1 MIFFTRIFRKGLI
14 FLNKLK
20 SFFKSEYH
28 ALRDGITV
36 AEYIFWWLLRFGM
49 IGCLIYRYKED
60 PGSMTV
66 LMLILNTVATFA
78 VTLMRFLLF
87 PKAFFGKLPYRCQTW
102 LNLLIVF
109 ASFLSHGFGFN
120 HSVTSW
126 DKILHFMA
134 GFFLLLIGNE
144 IAEPLIRKNDRVSNS
159 FRILTAT
166 GFSFFAIVAW
176 EIYEFIVDYNWPGSI
191 NMAYNLDPDRDPFI
205 LMLFGGRSANFE
217 SGFAAVFDTVID
229 MLCAVVGAI
238 PAIIFMIFYLR
249 AREKKS
255 GTYVAPDKTKAVY
268 GSVKAF
274 ISSEIKALK
283 EGVTLPEYIFWWIL
297 RIGQTVMLIY
307 RLRLHGPGSV
317 TVLIMT
323 LNLIA
328 TFAVPL
334 VRLIMFPKRIFTKVP
349 FRCQSW
355 INFIIVF
362 ASFLSHGFNWSYH
375 VTSWDKVLHVMM
387 GSIAILIGNELI
399 TPFLRKGDK
408 ASPLLRTLNATGF
421 SFFAIVIWEVY
432 EFIIDY
438 FWPESGN
445 MAYRMPENNPVTQDP
460 FFVKLYG
467 GPSENFSKTVFEDLG
482 IFDRGIDSFGIDSL
496 FDTLTDMICAVAGI
510 IPVMIGLYLFLR
522 YKEKKALAIAA
533 ETEKET
539 VSV

>member
-1 MIFFTRIFRKGLI
+1 MKGVI
-14 FLNKLK
+14 FLNKIK
-20 SFFKSEYH
+20 IF
-28 ALRDGITV
+28 ITGEISSMKKELNIF
-36 AEYIFWWLLRFGM
+36 EYIFWWLLRIAM
-49 IGCLIYRYKED
+49 AVVLVIQYKDD
-60 PGSMTV
+60 PTDIKT
-66 LMLILNTVATFA
+66 LMLSLNLLATFT
-78 VTLMRFLLF
+78 VPLIRLLLF
-87 PKAFFGKLPYRCQTW
+87 PKAFFGKLPFRCQTW

-109 ASFLSHGFGFN
+109 ASFLSHGLNFN
-120 HSVTSW
+120 HDVTSW
-126 DKILHFMA
+126 DKILHTMA

-144 IAEPLIRKNDRVSNS
+144 IAEPLMRKGDKASKG

-176 EIYEFIVDYNWPGSI
+176 EIYEFIVDYNWYESA
-191 NMAYNLDPDRDPFI
+191 NMAYNIDPDRDPFF

-238 PAIIFMIFYLR
+238 PAIIFLYFYLKK
-249 AREKKS
+249 REERMGIVPPAKEEK
-255 GTYVAPDKTKAVY
+255 VRY
-268 GSVKAF
+268 GGIIPF
-274 ISSEIKALK
+274 FRSEIKALK
-283 EGVTLPEYIFWWIL
+283 EGVTLPEYIFWWVL
-297 RIGQTVMLIY
+297 RIGQAVMLAY
-307 RLRLHGPGSV
+307 RYKLHGPSSV

-328 TFAVPL
+328 TFAIPL
-334 VRLIMFPKRIFTKVP
+334 VRIIIPFKRVVTKIP

-355 INFIIVF
+355 INFIIIF
-362 ASFLSHGFNWSYH
+362 ASFLSHGFNFSYH
-375 VTSWDKVLHVMM
+375 VTSYDKFLHVMM
-387 GSIAILIGNELI
+387 GSIALLIGNELI
-399 TPFLRKGDK
+399 TPFLRKGDRV
-408 ASPLLRTLNATGF
+408 SPLLRTLNATGF

-482 IFDRGIDSFGIDSL
+482 IYDKGLDGFGIDSL

-510 IPVMIGLYLFLR
+510 IPVMIGLYLFLKH
-522 YKEKKALAIAA
+522 KEKKEL
-533 ETEKET
+533 EKTEKEAVT
-539 VSV
+539 V

>member
-1 MIFFTRIFRKGLI
+1 MISFPMKGKVLRM
-14 FLNKLK
+14 NKLK
-20 SFFKSEYH
+20 TFFKKEITSLKSE
-28 ALRDGITV
+28 ITIY
-36 AEYIFWWLLRFGM
+36 EYIFWWILRICQAGA
-49 IGCLIYRYKED
+49 LIYHITVD
-60 PGSMTV
+60 PSNLDV
-66 LMLILNTVATFA
+66 LLLALNLLATFT
-78 VTLMRFLLF
+78 VVLVRVLLF
-87 PKAFFGKLPYRCQTW
+87 PKSFFGRLPYRCQTW

-109 ASFLSHGFGFN
+109 ASFLSHGLDFN
-120 HSVTSW
+120 HTVQSW
-126 DKILHFMA
+126 DKILHVMA

-144 IAEPLIRKNDRVSNS
+144 IVEPLIRKTDRVSNG

-166 GFSFFAIVAW
+166 GFSFFSIVAW
-176 EIYEFIVDYNWPGSI
+176 EVYEFIVDYNWPGSI

-217 SGFAAVFDTVID
+217 TGFAAVFDTVID

-238 PAIIFMIFYLR
+238 PAIIFLYFYLK
-249 AREKKS
+249 AKDKKNGISPVPKDEK
-255 GTYVAPDKTKAVY
+255 VRY
-268 GSVKAF
+268 GGIAGF
-274 ISSEIKALK
+274 IKSEIKALR
-283 EGVTLPEYIFWWIL
+283 EGVTLPEYIFWWVL
-297 RIGQTVMLIY
+297 RIGQTVMLVY
-307 RLRLHGPGSV
+307 RYKLNGPGSV

-334 VRLIMFPKRIFTKVP
+334 VRILIPFKRVVTKIP

-362 ASFLSHGFNWSYH
+362 ASFLSHGFNWSYT
-375 VTSWDKVLHVMM
+375 VTSWDKFLHVMM
-387 GSIAILIGNELI
+387 GCVALLIGNELI

-408 ASPLLRTLNATGF
+408 VSPLLRTLNATGF

-445 MAYRMPENNPVTQDP
+445 MAYRMPENNPVKQDP

-482 IFDRGIDSFGIDSL
+482 IYDKGLDSFGIDSL
-496 FDTLTDMICAVAGI
+496 FDTLTDMICAIGGI
-510 IPVMIGLYLFLR
+510 IPVMIGLYLFLK
-522 YKEKKALAIAA
+522 YKEKKALMKA
-533 ETEKET
+533 EKEEIT
-539 VSV
+539 V